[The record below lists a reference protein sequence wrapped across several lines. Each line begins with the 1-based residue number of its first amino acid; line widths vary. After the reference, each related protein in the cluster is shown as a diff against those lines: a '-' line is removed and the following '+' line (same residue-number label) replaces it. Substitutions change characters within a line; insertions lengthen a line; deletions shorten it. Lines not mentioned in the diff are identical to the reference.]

1 MFFIAILLLTAFTLS
16 GIAAYYSIIGLIA
29 IFSGA
34 PLPVA
39 VMGASLEVA
48 KLVTASWLYRNWNDS
63 PRWMKY
69 YFFVAVVILM
79 IITSLGIFGY
89 LSKAHIDSTIGNA
102 NVVLEI
108 KEIEQT
114 IQIQQKNISNAQR
127 SLDNLDDAVEKSKP
141 ENMAALRTRQQ
152 RERDRLLK
160 EISTA
165 NAEIKK
171 LNSEMVE
178 KRKEQIKLESDIGPL
193 KYIAELVYGKSAEN
207 HFDSAVRF
215 VIILLVIVFDP
226 LAVLM
231 VVATNYNINKLRE
244 SKKPNVKIDIPIN
257 MTAMDPVAMDK
268 DEIDRATKISRV
280 E

>member
-257 MTAMDPVAMDK
+257 MTAIDPVAMDK

>member
-48 KLVTASWLYRNWNDS
+48 KLVTASWLYRNWSDS

>member
-16 GIAAYYSIIGLIA
+16 GIAAYYSIIGLTA

-48 KLVTASWLYRNWNDS
+48 KLVTASWLYRNWSDS
-63 PRWMKY
+63 PRWMRY
-69 YFFVAVVILM
+69 YFFSAVIILM

-89 LSKAHIDSTIGNA
+89 LSKAHIESTLDNS

-108 KEIEQT
+108 REIEQSIA
-114 IQIQQKNISNAQR
+114 IQEKNIANAQR
-127 SLDNLDDAVEKSKP
+127 SLDNLDDAVEKARP
-141 ENMAALRTRQQ
+141 EAMAALRTRQQ
-152 RERDRLLK
+152 RERDRILG
-160 EISTA
+160 EITKSNT
-165 NAEIKK
+165 EIKN
-171 LNSEMVE
+171 LNSSMVE

-193 KYIAELVYGKSAEN
+193 KYIAEMVYGSSADN

-226 LAVLM
+226 LAVLLII
-231 VVATNYNINKLRE
+231 ATNYNLSKLKKENKP
-244 SKKPNVKIDIPIN
+244 SVKIDIPIN
-257 MTAMDPVAMDK
+257 MTAMDPIAMNK
-268 DEIDRATKISRV
+268 DEIDKATKISRV

>member
-244 SKKPNVKIDIPIN
+244 GKKPNVKIDIPIN

>member
-29 IFSGA
+29 IFSSA

>member
-48 KLVTASWLYRNWNDS
+48 KLVTASWLYRNWSDS

-244 SKKPNVKIDIPIN
+244 SNKPNVKIDIPIN
-257 MTAMDPVAMDK
+257 MTAMDAVAMDK

>member
-48 KLVTASWLYRNWNDS
+48 KLVTASWLYRNWSDS

-89 LSKAHIDSTIGNA
+89 LSKAHIDSTIGND

-108 KEIEQT
+108 KEIEQLV
-114 IQIQQKNISNAQR
+114 QIQQKNISNAQR
-127 SLDNLDDAVEKSKP
+127 SLDNLDDAVEKSRP

-165 NAEIKK
+165 NAEIKT
-171 LNSEMVE
+171 LNSSMVE
-178 KRKEQIKLESDIGPL
+178 KKKEQIKLESDIGPL
-193 KYIAELVYGKSAEN
+193 KYIAELVYGKSDDS

-231 VVATNYNINKLRE
+231 VVAVNYNISKLRQ
-244 SKKPNVKIDIPIN
+244 SKAPNVKIDIPIN
-257 MTAMDPVAMDK
+257 MTAMDPVAMNK
-268 DEIDRATKISRV
+268 DEIEKATKISRV